1 MALVNAFSSLSIS
14 APATAG
20 LGFKKSVA
28 AFAMPPARVG
38 AARSAVFTVEA
49 KQNKK
54 ARTIL
59 VRDGARPDPHARHA
73 ARAST
78 EFPSRYA
85 S

>member
-54 ARTIL
+54 AHTIL
-59 VRDGARPDPHARHA
+59 VRDGALPDPRARRA
-73 ARAST
+73 TRASRDS
-78 EFPSRYA
+78 PSRCA